1 MWQEY
6 YKFPLKVDV
15 YCDIITW
22 TADKQRAFD
31 WCVDIPL
38 DKKQE
43 LVDVL
48 NNTTQHSFKHKFYRE
63 NSYIFSENPIFK
75 KEPVLSIR
83 GWGYL
88 TGPGGCHLDHETA
101 AQIQDA
107 FGDYIVEQLNKNV
120 CSEYQNQENQ

>member
-6 YKFPLKVDV
+6 YKLPLKVDE

-22 TADKQRAFD
+22 TANKQRAFD

-38 DKKQE
+38 HNKQE
-43 LVDVL
+43 LIDVL
-48 NNTTQHSFKHKFYRE
+48 NNTVQHSFKHKFYRE
-63 NSYIFSENPIFK
+63 GIEIYSENPIFQG
-75 KEPVLSIR
+75 EPVLLIR

-88 TGPGGCHLDHETA
+88 TGLGGLHLPQEEA
-101 AQIQDA
+101 IKIQNA

-120 CSEYQNQENQ
+120 SC